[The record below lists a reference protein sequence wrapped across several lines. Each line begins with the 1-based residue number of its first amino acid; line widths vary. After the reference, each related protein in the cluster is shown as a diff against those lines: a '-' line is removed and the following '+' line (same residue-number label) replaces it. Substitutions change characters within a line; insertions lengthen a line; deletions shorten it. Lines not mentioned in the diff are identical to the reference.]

1 MTTGGT
7 ESILM
12 ACKAYR
18 DYARA
23 ERGISHPEIVIPVTA
38 HPAFDKAAAYF
49 GMRVTHVPVDPDT
62 TIVDI
67 QAMRKAIGRNTCMV
81 STNASHSKIIVT
93 DHHVISF

>member
-23 ERGISHPEIVIPVTA
+23 EKGINKPEMVIPVTA
-38 HPAFDKAAAYF
+38 HPAFEKGALYF
-49 GMRVTHVPVDPDT
+49 GIRVKRIPVDPESFK
-62 TIVDI
+62 VDI
-67 QAMRKAIGRNTCMV
+67 QALKKAISKNTCMV
-81 STNASHSKIIVT
+81 SFWFYMLVRSRKLII
-93 DHHVISF
+93 